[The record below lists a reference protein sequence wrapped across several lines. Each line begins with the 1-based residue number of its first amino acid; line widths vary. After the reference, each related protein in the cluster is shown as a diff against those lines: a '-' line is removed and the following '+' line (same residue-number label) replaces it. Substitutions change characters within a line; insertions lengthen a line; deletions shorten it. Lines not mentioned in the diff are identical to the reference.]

1 MRKIINYPQFYN
13 QLSPNRVFSRQEA
26 ELAFPK
32 FDSRR
37 LFEWKQKGYLIK
49 LTNKWY
55 VFSHVAFNE
64 GLSFL
69 ISNSI
74 CQPSYISLETAL
86 CFHQLIASKSIAIY
100 SKDITSEISKL
111 NPPNSS
117 KLLGENIIQAITK
130 HKTVIYQNDRGAFSY
145 RKIKPEF
152 YFGFDTVE
160 IDGKPIQLANP
171 EKALIDFLYFNATLN
186 SISKLTSIDWNM
198 QAMTQLNWQKISY
211 NQSNIGSKALDRRME
226 LLKKVLKIEG

>member
-13 QLSPNRVFSRQEA
+13 QLSTNRVFSRQEA

-55 VFSHVAFNE
+55 VFSNVAFND

-86 CFHQLIASKSIAIY
+86 CFHQLIIANATTDSFGKKSIH
-100 SKDITSEISKL
+100 S
-111 NPPNSS
+111 
-117 KLLGENIIQAITK
+117 ITK
-130 HKTVIYQNDRGAFSY
+130 HKTVVYHNDRGTYSY

-152 YFGFDTVE
+152 YFGFETIE
-160 IDGKPIQLANP
+160 IDGKQIQMANP
-171 EKALIDFLYFNATLN
+171 EKALIDFLYFNANLN
-186 SISKLTSIDWNM
+186 SLSKLTSIAWNIQALAQLDWKKLSSI
-198 QAMTQLNWQKISY
+198 QLM
-211 NQSNIGSKALDRRME
+211 IGSKALDRRMD
-226 LLKKVLKIEG
+226 LLKKGLKMTDF

>member
-55 VFSHVAFNE
+55 VFSNVTITN
-64 GLSFL
+64 GLSCL
-69 ISNSI
+69 ISNAI

-86 CFHQLIASKSIAIY
+86 CFHQLIAPTPSSIH
-100 SKDITSEISKL
+100 
-111 NPPNSS
+111 
-117 KLLGENIIQAITK
+117 AITK
-130 HKTVIYQNDRGAFSY
+130 HKTVIYQNDRGIYRY

-152 YFGFDTVE
+152 YFGFDTLE
-160 IDGKPIQLANP
+160 IDGTLTDRATVLSTIVGSNNLFNHIHQ
-171 EKALIDFLYFNATLN
+171 YFE
-186 SISKLTSIDWNM
+186 D
-198 QAMTQLNWQKISY
+198 
-211 NQSNIGSKALDRRME
+211 
-226 LLKKVLKIEG
+226 

>member
-55 VFSHVAFNE
+55 VFSNVATSN
-64 GLSFL
+64 GLSYL
-69 ISNSI
+69 ISNAI

-86 CFHQLIASKSIAIY
+86 CFHQLISSNSI
-100 SKDITSEISKL
+100 
-111 NPPNSS
+111 NSNYFNFS
-117 KLLGENIIQAITK
+117 NENTIQAITK
-130 HKTVIYQNDRGAFSY
+130 HKTVVYHNDRGVYSY

-152 YFGFDTVE
+152 YFGFETLE
-160 IDGKPIQLANP
+160 IDGIAIHIANP
-171 EKALIDFLYFNATLN
+171 EKALIDFLYFNANLN
-186 SISKLTSIDWNM
+186 SLSKLTSIAWNIQVLAQLDWKKLGSM
-198 QAMTQLNWQKISY
+198 QMM
-211 NQSNIGSKALDRRME
+211 IGSKALDRRMD
-226 LLKKVLKIEG
+226 LLKKGVQFFNF

>member
-1 MRKIINYPQFYN
+1 MRKIINYLQFYN

-55 VFSHVAFNE
+55 VFSNVAITD
-64 GLSFL
+64 GLNYL

-86 CFHQLIASKSIAIY
+86 YFHQLIIANVPADSLGEKSIH
-100 SKDITSEISKL
+100 
-111 NPPNSS
+111 
-117 KLLGENIIQAITK
+117 AITK
-130 HKTVIYQNDRGAFSY
+130 HKTVIYHNDRGVYSY

-152 YFGFDTVE
+152 YFGFDRIE
-160 IDGKPIQLANP
+160 IDGKSIQIAIP
-171 EKALIDFLYFNATLN
+171 EKALIDFLYFKANLN
-186 SISKLTSIDWNM
+186 SLSKLTSIAWNIQALNQLDWKKLGSM
-198 QAMTQLNWQKISY
+198 QMM
-211 NQSNIGSKALDRRME
+211 IGSKALDRRVD
-226 LLKKVLKIEG
+226 LLKKGVQFFNF

>member
-1 MRKIINYPQFYN
+1 
-13 QLSPNRVFSRQEA
+13 VFSRQEA

-55 VFSHVAFNE
+55 VFSNVVITD
-64 GLSFL
+64 GLNYL

-86 CFHQLIASKSIAIY
+86 SFHELIDSKSIANY

-130 HKTVIYQNDRGAFSY
+130 HKTVIYQNDRGTYSY

-152 YFGFDTVE
+152 YFGFDIVE
-160 IDGKPIQLANP
+160 IDGKPIQMAHP
-171 EKALIDFLYFNATLN
+171 EKALIDFLYFNAALN
-186 SISKLTSIDWNM
+186 SISKLTSISWNM
-198 QAMTQLNWQKISY
+198 QAMTQLDWKKLSSIQLI
-211 NQSNIGSKALDRRME
+211 IGSKTLDRRME
-226 LLKKVLKIEG
+226 LLKKVLKIEV

>member
-55 VFSHVAFNE
+55 VFSNVAFTN
-64 GLSFL
+64 GLSYL
-69 ISNSI
+69 ISNAI

-86 CFHQLIASKSIAIY
+86 CFHELIVDSA
-100 SKDITSEISKL
+100 TS
-111 NPPNSS
+111 NPFCENS
-117 KLLGENIIQAITK
+117 IQAITK
-130 HKTVIYQNDRGAFSY
+130 HKTVVYHNDRGNYSY

-152 YFGFDTVE
+152 YFGFDTIE
-160 IDGKPIQLANP
+160 IDGRPIQMANP
-171 EKALIDFLYFNATLN
+171 EKALIDFLYFNANLN
-186 SISKLTSIDWNM
+186 SLSKLTNIAWNTQALAQLDWKKLSSI
-198 QAMTQLNWQKISY
+198 QLM
-211 NQSNIGSKALDRRME
+211 IGSKALDRRMD
-226 LLKKVLKIEG
+226 LLKKGLKMTDF

>member
-55 VFSHVAFNE
+55 VFSNVVITD
-64 GLSFL
+64 GLNYL

-86 CFHQLIASKSIAIY
+86 CFHQLIVDIGTANPFGEKSIH
-100 SKDITSEISKL
+100 S
-111 NPPNSS
+111 
-117 KLLGENIIQAITK
+117 ITK
-130 HKTVIYQNDRGAFSY
+130 HKTVVYHNDRGSYSY

-152 YFGFDTVE
+152 YFGFETVE
-160 IDGKPIQLANP
+160 IDGKPIQMANP
-171 EKALIDFLYFNATLN
+171 EKALIDFLYFNANLN
-186 SISKLTSIDWNM
+186 SLSKLTNIAWNT
-198 QAMTQLNWQKISY
+198 QALTQLDWKKLSSIQLM
-211 NQSNIGSKALDRRME
+211 IGSKALDRRMD
-226 LLKKVLKIEG
+226 LLKKGLKLTDF

>member
-1 MRKIINYPQFYN
+1 
-13 QLSPNRVFSRQEA
+13 VFSRQEA

-55 VFSHVAFNE
+55 VFSNVAFNE

-86 CFHQLIASKSIAIY
+86 CFHQLIATTRSSIF
-100 SKDITSEISKL
+100 SE
-111 NPPNSS
+111 SS
-117 KLLGENIIQAITK
+117 SDEKIVQAITK
-130 HKTVIYQNDRGAFSY
+130 HKTVVYYNDRGIYSY

-152 YFGFDTVE
+152 YFGFDTIE
-160 IDGKPIQLANP
+160 IDGRPIQMAIQ
-171 EKALIDFLYFNATLN
+171 EKALIDFLYFNANLN
-186 SISKLTSIDWNM
+186 SLSKLTSIAWNTQALAQLDWKKLSSF
-198 QAMTQLNWQKISY
+198 QLM
-211 NQSNIGSKALDRRME
+211 IGSKALDRRMD
-226 LLKKVLKIEG
+226 LLKKGLKMTDF

>member
-26 ELAFPK
+26 EQSFPK

-55 VFSHVAFNE
+55 VFSNVAITD
-64 GLSFL
+64 GLNYL

-86 CFHQLIASKSIAIY
+86 CFHQLILDNAPAGSF
-100 SKDITSEISKL
+100 
-111 NPPNSS
+111 
-117 KLLGENIIQAITK
+117 GENSIQAITK
-130 HKTVIYQNDRGAFSY
+130 HKTVVYHNDRGNYSY

-152 YFGFDTVE
+152 YFGFENVE
-160 IDGKPIQLANP
+160 IDGKTIHMAIA
-171 EKALIDFLYFNATLN
+171 EKALIDFLYFNANLN
-186 SISKLTSIDWNM
+186 SLSKLTNISWNIQALAQLDWKKLSSI
-198 QAMTQLNWQKISY
+198 QLM
-211 NQSNIGSKALDRRME
+211 IGSKALDRRMD
-226 LLKKVLKIEG
+226 LLKKGLKMTDF

>member
-26 ELAFPK
+26 EQAFPK

-55 VFSHVAFNE
+55 VFSNVAFNE
-64 GLSFL
+64 GVCFL

-86 CFHQLIASKSIAIY
+86 YFHQLIIANAPADSLGEKSIH
-100 SKDITSEISKL
+100 
-111 NPPNSS
+111 
-117 KLLGENIIQAITK
+117 AITK
-130 HKTVIYQNDRGAFSY
+130 HKTVIYRNDRGIYSY

-152 YFGFDTVE
+152 YFGFDTIE
-160 IDGKPIQLANP
+160 IDGKPIQMANP
-171 EKALIDFLYFNATLN
+171 EKALIDFLYFNANLN
-186 SISKLTSIDWNM
+186 SLSKLTSIAWNIQALAQLDWKKLSSI
-198 QAMTQLNWQKISY
+198 QLM
-211 NQSNIGSKALDRRME
+211 IGSKALDRRMD
-226 LLKKVLKIEG
+226 LLKKGLKMTDF

>member
-26 ELAFPK
+26 EQAFPK

-55 VFSHVAFNE
+55 VFSNVAFNE
-64 GLSFL
+64 GLSYL
-69 ISNSI
+69 ISNAI

-86 CFHQLIASKSIAIY
+86 CFHELIVDSAPADSFGEKS
-100 SKDITSEISKL
+100 
-111 NPPNSS
+111 
-117 KLLGENIIQAITK
+117 IQAITK
-130 HKTVIYQNDRGAFSY
+130 HKTVIYHNDCGIYSY

-152 YFGFDTVE
+152 YFGFDTIE
-160 IDGKPIQLANP
+160 IDGRPIQMANP
-171 EKALIDFLYFNATLN
+171 EKALIDFLYFNANLN
-186 SISKLTSIDWNM
+186 SLSKLTNIAWNTQALAQLDWKKLSSF
-198 QAMTQLNWQKISY
+198 QLM
-211 NQSNIGSKALDRRME
+211 IGSKALDRRMD
-226 LLKKVLKIEG
+226 LLKKGLKLTDF

>member
-26 ELAFPK
+26 EQAFPK

-55 VFSHVAFNE
+55 VFSNVAITD
-64 GLSFL
+64 GLNYL

-86 CFHQLIASKSIAIY
+86 CFHQLILDCAPADSLGEKSIH
-100 SKDITSEISKL
+100 
-111 NPPNSS
+111 
-117 KLLGENIIQAITK
+117 AITK
-130 HKTVIYQNDRGAFSY
+130 HKTVVYHNDRGVYSY

-152 YFGFDTVE
+152 YFGFETLE
-160 IDGKPIQLANP
+160 IDGKAIHIANP
-171 EKALIDFLYFNATLN
+171 EKALIDFLYFNANLN
-186 SISKLTSIDWNM
+186 SLSKLTSIAWNIQALNQLDWKKLGSM
-198 QAMTQLNWQKISY
+198 QMS
-211 NQSNIGSKALDRRME
+211 IGSKALDRRMD
-226 LLKKVLKIEG
+226 LLKKGLKLTDF

>member
-55 VFSHVAFNE
+55 VFSNVAFTN
-64 GLSFL
+64 GLSYL

-86 CFHQLIASKSIAIY
+86 SFHQLIIANAPADSFGEKS
-100 SKDITSEISKL
+100 
-111 NPPNSS
+111 
-117 KLLGENIIQAITK
+117 IQAITK
-130 HKTVIYQNDRGAFSY
+130 HKTVIYHNDRGIYSY

-160 IDGKPIQLANP
+160 IDGKAIQLAQP
-171 EKALIDFLYFNATLN
+171 EKALIDFLYFNAALN
-186 SISKLTSIDWNM
+186 SISKLTSISWNM
-198 QAMTQLNWQKISY
+198 QAMAQLDWHKISTI
-211 NQSNIGSKALDRRME
+211 QANIGSKALDRRME
-226 LLKKVLKIEG
+226 LLKKVLKIEV

>member
-26 ELAFPK
+26 EQAFPK

-55 VFSHVAFNE
+55 VFSNVAFNE

-86 CFHQLIASKSIAIY
+86 CFHQLIIANAPADSFGKKS
-100 SKDITSEISKL
+100 
-111 NPPNSS
+111 
-117 KLLGENIIQAITK
+117 IQAITK
-130 HKTVIYQNDRGAFSY
+130 HKTVIYHNDRGTYSY

-152 YFGFDTVE
+152 YIGFENVE
-160 IDGKPIQLANP
+160 IDGKPIQMANP
-171 EKALIDFLYFNATLN
+171 VKALIDFLYFNATLN
-186 SISKLTSIDWNM
+186 SISKLISIDWNM
-198 QAMTQLNWQKISY
+198 QAITQLNWQKISTV
-211 NQSNIGSKALDRRME
+211 QSNIGSKALNRRME

>member
-26 ELAFPK
+26 EQAFPK

-55 VFSHVAFNE
+55 VFSNVAITD
-64 GLSFL
+64 GLNYL

-86 CFHQLIASKSIAIY
+86 YFHELIGDIAPTDSFSEKSIH
-100 SKDITSEISKL
+100 
-111 NPPNSS
+111 
-117 KLLGENIIQAITK
+117 AITK
-130 HKTVIYQNDRGAFSY
+130 HKTVIYHNDRGIYSY
-145 RKIKPEF
+145 RKIKPEL

-160 IDGKPIQLANP
+160 IDGKPVQMANP
-171 EKALIDFLYFNATLN
+171 EKALIDFLYFNANLN
-186 SISKLTSIDWNM
+186 SLSKLTSIAWNTQALAQLDWKKLSSI
-198 QAMTQLNWQKISY
+198 QLI
-211 NQSNIGSKALDRRME
+211 IGSKALDRRMD
-226 LLKKVLKIEG
+226 LLKKGLKMTDF

>member
-26 ELAFPK
+26 EQAFPK

-55 VFSHVAFNE
+55 VFSNVVITD
-64 GLSFL
+64 GLNYL

-86 CFHQLIASKSIAIY
+86 CFHQLILVNVPADSLGEKSIH
-100 SKDITSEISKL
+100 
-111 NPPNSS
+111 
-117 KLLGENIIQAITK
+117 AITK
-130 HKTVIYQNDRGAFSY
+130 HKTVVYLNDHGTYSY
-145 RKIKPEF
+145 RKIKPEL

-160 IDGKPIQLANP
+160 IDGKPIQMANP
-171 EKALIDFLYFNATLN
+171 EKALIDFLYFNANLN
-186 SISKLTSIDWNM
+186 SLSKLTSIAWNTQALAQLDWKKLGVM
-198 QAMTQLNWQKISY
+198 QIL
-211 NQSNIGSKALDRRME
+211 IGSKALDRRMD
-226 LLKKVLKIEG
+226 LLKKGLKMTDF

>member
-26 ELAFPK
+26 EQAFPK

-55 VFSHVAFNE
+55 VFSNVTFNK
-64 GLSFL
+64 GLSYL

-86 CFHQLIASKSIAIY
+86 YFHQLIIANVPADSFSEKS
-100 SKDITSEISKL
+100 
-111 NPPNSS
+111 
-117 KLLGENIIQAITK
+117 IQAITK
-130 HKTVIYQNDRGAFSY
+130 HKTVVYHNDRGTYSY

-152 YFGFDTVE
+152 YFGFDTIE
-160 IDGKPIQLANP
+160 IDGKPIQMAIP
-171 EKALIDFLYFNATLN
+171 EKALIDFLYFNANLN
-186 SISKLTSIDWNM
+186 SLSKLTSIAWNTQVLAQLDWKKLSSI
-198 QAMTQLNWQKISY
+198 QLM
-211 NQSNIGSKALDRRME
+211 IGSKALDRRMD
-226 LLKKVLKIEG
+226 LLKKGLKMTDF

>member
-32 FDSRR
+32 FDNRR

-55 VFSHVAFNE
+55 VFSNVAYTN
-64 GLSFL
+64 GLCYL

-86 CFHQLIASKSIAIY
+86 YFHQLILDNAPADSF
-100 SKDITSEISKL
+100 
-111 NPPNSS
+111 
-117 KLLGENIIQAITK
+117 GENSIHAITM
-130 HKTVIYQNDRGAFSY
+130 HKTVVYQNDRGVYSY

-152 YFGFDTVE
+152 YFGFETLE
-160 IDGKPIQLANP
+160 IDGKPIHIANP
-171 EKALIDFLYFNATLN
+171 EKALIDFLYFNANLN
-186 SISKLTSIDWNM
+186 SLSKLTSITWNIQALNQLDWKKLGSM
-198 QAMTQLNWQKISY
+198 QIS
-211 NQSNIGSKALDRRME
+211 IGSKALDRRMV
-226 LLKKVLKIEG
+226 LLKKGLKMTDF

>member
-26 ELAFPK
+26 EQAFPK

-37 LFEWKQKGYLIK
+37 LFEWKQKSYLIK

-55 VFSHVAFNE
+55 VFSNVAITD
-64 GLSFL
+64 GLNYL

-86 CFHQLIASKSIAIY
+86 YFHELIINSAPANPLGEKSIH
-100 SKDITSEISKL
+100 
-111 NPPNSS
+111 
-117 KLLGENIIQAITK
+117 AITK
-130 HKTVIYQNDRGAFSY
+130 HKTVVYHNDRGTYSY

-152 YFGFDTVE
+152 YFGFDTTE
-160 IDGKPIQLANP
+160 IDGRPIQMANP
-171 EKALIDFLYFNATLN
+171 EKALIDFLYFNANLN
-186 SISKLTSIDWNM
+186 SLSKLTSIAWNIQALDQLDWKKLGSM
-198 QAMTQLNWQKISY
+198 QMS
-211 NQSNIGSKALDRRME
+211 IGSKALDRRMD
-226 LLKKVLKIEG
+226 LLKKGLKMTDF

>member
-26 ELAFPK
+26 EQSFPK

-55 VFSHVAFNE
+55 VFSNVAITDSLNY
-64 GLSFL
+64 L

-74 CQPSYISLETAL
+74 CQPSYISLESAL
-86 CFHQLIASKSIAIY
+86 CFHELICSCS
-100 SKDITSEISKL
+100 
-111 NPPNSS
+111 NNSNYFNFS
-117 KLLGENIIQAITK
+117 DENTIQAITK
-130 HKTVIYQNDRGAFSY
+130 HKTVVYHNDRGVYSY

-152 YFGFDTVE
+152 YFGFETLE
-160 IDGKPIQLANP
+160 IDGKPIHIANP
-171 EKALIDFLYFNATLN
+171 EKALIDFLYFNANLN
-186 SISKLTSIDWNM
+186 SLSKLTSIAWNIQVLAQLDWKKLGSM
-198 QAMTQLNWQKISY
+198 QMM
-211 NQSNIGSKALDRRME
+211 IGSKALDRRMDQ
-226 LLKKVLKIEG
+226 LKKGLKLTDF

>member
-55 VFSHVAFNE
+55 VFSNVAITD
-64 GLSFL
+64 GLNYL

-74 CQPSYISLETAL
+74 CQPSYISLESAL
-86 CFHQLIASKSIAIY
+86 CFHEL
-100 SKDITSEISKL
+100 ITST
-111 NPPNSS
+111 PSS
-117 KLLGENIIQAITK
+117 IQAITK
-130 HKTVIYQNDRGAFSY
+130 HKTVVYHNDRGVYSY
-145 RKIKPEF
+145 RKIKPEL
-152 YFGFDTVE
+152 YFGFETLE
-160 IDGKPIQLANP
+160 IDGKPIHIANP
-171 EKALIDFLYFNATLN
+171 EKALIDFLYFNANLN
-186 SISKLTSIDWNM
+186 SLSILTSIAWNIQALNQLDWKKLGSM
-198 QAMTQLNWQKISY
+198 QMS
-211 NQSNIGSKALDRRME
+211 IGSKALDRRMD
-226 LLKKVLKIEG
+226 LLKKGLKMTDF

>member
-1 MRKIINYPQFYN
+1 
-13 QLSPNRVFSRQEA
+13 VFSRQEA

-55 VFSHVAFNE
+55 VFSNVAFNE

-86 CFHQLIASKSIAIY
+86 CFHQLIASTPSSIH
-100 SKDITSEISKL
+100 
-111 NPPNSS
+111 
-117 KLLGENIIQAITK
+117 AITK

-152 YFGFDTVE
+152 YFGFDTIE
-160 IDGKPIQLANP
+160 IDGKPIQMANP
-171 EKALIDFLYFNATLN
+171 EKALIDFLYFSAALN

-198 QAMTQLNWQKISY
+198 QVMTQLDWKKLSSIQLM
-211 NQSNIGSKALDRRME
+211 IGSKALDRRMD
-226 LLKKVLKIEG
+226 LLKNALKIEG

>member
-26 ELAFPK
+26 ELTFPK

-55 VFSHVAFNE
+55 VFSNVAIID
-64 GLSFL
+64 GLNYL

-86 CFHQLIASKSIAIY
+86 CFYELISSNSI
-100 SKDITSEISKL
+100 
-111 NPPNSS
+111 NSNYFNFS
-117 KLLGENIIQAITK
+117 DENTIQAITK
-130 HKTVIYQNDRGAFSY
+130 HKTVVYHNDRG
-145 RKIKPEF
+145 I
-152 YFGFDTVE
+152 
-160 IDGKPIQLANP
+160 
-171 EKALIDFLYFNATLN
+171 
-186 SISKLTSIDWNM
+186 
-198 QAMTQLNWQKISY
+198 
-211 NQSNIGSKALDRRME
+211 
-226 LLKKVLKIEG
+226 

>member
-26 ELAFPK
+26 EHAFPK

-55 VFSHVAFNE
+55 VFSNVATTN
-64 GLSFL
+64 GLSYL
-69 ISNSI
+69 ISNAI

-86 CFHQLIASKSIAIY
+86 YFHQLIIVNAPTDSFGV
-100 SKDITSEISKL
+100 
-111 NPPNSS
+111 NS
-117 KLLGENIIQAITK
+117 IQAITK
-130 HKTVIYQNDRGAFSY
+130 HKTVVYHNDRGIYSY

-152 YFGFDTVE
+152 YFGFETVV
-160 IDGKPIQLANP
+160 IDGKTIQMAIA
-171 EKALIDFLYFNATLN
+171 EKALIDFLYFNANLN
-186 SISKLTSIDWNM
+186 SLSKLTSIAWNIQAIAQLDWKKLSSI
-198 QAMTQLNWQKISY
+198 QLM
-211 NQSNIGSKALDRRME
+211 IGSKALDRRMD
-226 LLKKVLKIEG
+226 LLKKGLKMTDF

>member
-55 VFSHVAFNE
+55 VFSNVAITN
-64 GLSFL
+64 GLNYL

-86 CFHQLIASKSIAIY
+86 CFHQLILDSAPTDSFDEKS
-100 SKDITSEISKL
+100 
-111 NPPNSS
+111 
-117 KLLGENIIQAITK
+117 IQAITK
-130 HKTVIYQNDRGAFSY
+130 HKTVIYHNDRGAYSY

-152 YFGFDTVE
+152 YFGFDTIE
-160 IDGKPIQLANP
+160 IDGRPIQLANP
-171 EKALIDFLYFNATLN
+171 EKALIDFLYFNANLN
-186 SISKLTSIDWNM
+186 SLSKLTSIAWNIQALAQLDWKKLSSI
-198 QAMTQLNWQKISY
+198 QLM
-211 NQSNIGSKALDRRME
+211 IGSKALDRRMD
-226 LLKKVLKIEG
+226 LLKKGLKMTDF

>member
-55 VFSHVAFNE
+55 VFSNVAFNE

-86 CFHQLIASKSIAIY
+86 YFHQLIVDNAPADSFSEKSIH
-100 SKDITSEISKL
+100 
-111 NPPNSS
+111 
-117 KLLGENIIQAITK
+117 AITK
-130 HKTVIYQNDRGAFSY
+130 HKTVVYHNDRGTYSY

-152 YFGFDTVE
+152 YFGFENIE
-160 IDGKPIQLANP
+160 IDGKPIQMAIP
-171 EKALIDFLYFNATLN
+171 EKALIDFLYFNANLN
-186 SISKLTSIDWNM
+186 SLSKLTSLAWNIQALAQLDWKKLSSI
-198 QAMTQLNWQKISY
+198 QLM
-211 NQSNIGSKALDRRME
+211 IGSKALDRRMD
-226 LLKKVLKIEG
+226 LLKKGLKMTDF

>member
-26 ELAFPK
+26 EQAFPK

-55 VFSHVAFNE
+55 VFSNVAFTN
-64 GLSFL
+64 GLSYV
-69 ISNSI
+69 ISNAI

-86 CFHQLIASKSIAIY
+86 CFHQLIIANAP
-100 SKDITSEISKL
+100 T
-111 NPPNSS
+111 NSF
-117 KLLGENIIQAITK
+117 GENSIHAITK
-130 HKTVIYQNDRGAFSY
+130 HKTVVYHNDRGIYSY

-152 YFGFDTVE
+152 YFGFETVE
-160 IDGKPIQLANP
+160 IDGRSIQMANP
-171 EKALIDFLYFNATLN
+171 EKALIDFLYFNANLN
-186 SISKLTSIDWNM
+186 SLSKLTSIAWNIQALAQLDWKKLSSI
-198 QAMTQLNWQKISY
+198 QLM
-211 NQSNIGSKALDRRME
+211 IGSKALDRRMD
-226 LLKKVLKIEG
+226 LLKKGLKMTDF

>member
-13 QLSPNRVFSRQEA
+13 QLSPNRVFSRQDA

-55 VFSHVAFNE
+55 VFSNVAYNNV
-64 GLSFL
+64 LCYL

-86 CFHQLIASKSIAIY
+86 CFHELIVDSA
-100 SKDITSEISKL
+100 TS
-111 NPPNSS
+111 NPFCENS
-117 KLLGENIIQAITK
+117 IQAITK
-130 HKTVIYQNDRGAFSY
+130 HKTVVYHNDRGNYNY

-152 YFGFDTVE
+152 YFGFDTIE
-160 IDGKPIQLANP
+160 IDGRPIQMANS
-171 EKALIDFLYFNATLN
+171 EKALIDFLYFNANLN
-186 SISKLTSIDWNM
+186 SLSKLTNIAWNIQVLAQLDWKKLSSI
-198 QAMTQLNWQKISY
+198 QLI
-211 NQSNIGSKALDRRME
+211 IGSKALDRRMD
-226 LLKKVLKIEG
+226 LLKKGLKMTDF

>member
-26 ELAFPK
+26 EQAFPK

-55 VFSHVAFNE
+55 VFSNVAFTN
-64 GLSFL
+64 GLSYL
-69 ISNSI
+69 ISNAI

-86 CFHQLIASKSIAIY
+86 SFHQLIIAN
-100 SKDITSEISKL
+100 D
-111 NPPNSS
+111 PNNSF
-117 KLLGENIIQAITK
+117 GENSIHAITK
-130 HKTVIYQNDRGAFSY
+130 HKTVVYYNHRGTFSY

-152 YFGFDTVE
+152 YLGFDTIE
-160 IDGKPIQLANP
+160 IEGKAIQMANP
-171 EKALIDFLYFNATLN
+171 EKALIDFLYFNANFN
-186 SISKLTSIDWNM
+186 SLSKLTNIAWNTQALAQLDWKKLSSI
-198 QAMTQLNWQKISY
+198 QLM
-211 NQSNIGSKALDRRME
+211 IGSKALDRRMD
-226 LLKKVLKIEG
+226 LLKKGLKMTDF

>member
-55 VFSHVAFNE
+55 VFSNVATSN
-64 GLSFL
+64 GLSYL
-69 ISNSI
+69 ISNAI

-86 CFHQLIASKSIAIY
+86 CFHQLISSNSI
-100 SKDITSEISKL
+100 
-111 NPPNSS
+111 NSNYFNFS
-117 KLLGENIIQAITK
+117 NENTIQAITK
-130 HKTVIYQNDRGAFSY
+130 HKTVIYQNDRGVYSY

-152 YFGFDTVE
+152 YFGFETLE
-160 IDGKPIQLANP
+160 IDGKPIQMANP
-171 EKALIDFLYFNATLN
+171 EKALIDFLYFNANLN
-186 SISKLTSIDWNM
+186 SLSKLTTITWNIQALNQLDWKKLGSM
-198 QAMTQLNWQKISY
+198 QMS
-211 NQSNIGSKALDRRME
+211 IGSKALDRRMD
-226 LLKKVLKIEG
+226 LLKKGLKLTDF

>member
-1 MRKIINYPQFYN
+1 
-13 QLSPNRVFSRQEA
+13 VFSRQEA

-55 VFSHVAFNE
+55 VFSNVAITD
-64 GLSFL
+64 GLYYL

-86 CFHQLIASKSIAIY
+86 SFHELIVDSVPADSFGEKSIH
-100 SKDITSEISKL
+100 
-111 NPPNSS
+111 
-117 KLLGENIIQAITK
+117 AITK
-130 HKTVIYQNDRGAFSY
+130 HKTVIYHNDRGIYSY

-152 YFGFDTVE
+152 YFGFDTIE
-160 IDGKPIQLANP
+160 IDGRPIQMANP
-171 EKALIDFLYFNATLN
+171 EKALIDFLYFNANLN
-186 SISKLTSIDWNM
+186 SLSKLTSIAWNIQALAQLDWKKLSSI
-198 QAMTQLNWQKISY
+198 QLM
-211 NQSNIGSKALDRRME
+211 IGSKAMDRRMD
-226 LLKKVLKIEG
+226 LLKKGLKMTDF